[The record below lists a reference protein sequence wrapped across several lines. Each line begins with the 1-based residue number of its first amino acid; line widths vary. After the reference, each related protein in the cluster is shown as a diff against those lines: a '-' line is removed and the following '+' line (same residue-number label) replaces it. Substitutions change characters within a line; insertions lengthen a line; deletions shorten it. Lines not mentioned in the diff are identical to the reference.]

1 MSYMLQEL
9 EAWVLFQ
16 ACHLLAGT
24 LGRPTCLGLGLLIIE
39 TRVWV
44 KSYPFWL
51 WHFRI
56 QLMKYFPFKSKKQ
69 SSSLTFHG
77 GGNNKGRR

>member
-24 LGRPTCLGLGLLIIE
+24 SGRPTCLGLGPLIIE
-39 TRVWV
+39 TRVWG
-44 KSYPFWL
+44 KLYPFWL
-51 WHFRI
+51 WHFWL
-56 QLMKYFPFKSKKQ
+56 QLVKFFPFKSKKR
-69 SSSLTFHG
+69 SSSLTFNG
-77 GGNNKGRR
+77 GGNNKGWR